1 MKEELENYNK
11 YKLQIVQIDK
21 AIRNEINK
29 EAKISGSNFEINGDI
44 RPTGYMTNNIENQ
57 IINKSDRIMEL
68 EEQKKDLEL
77 KIEIIDRALA
87 TLKSTDRKAIEMRFF
102 QKLEYN
108 EISAALGIVKI
119 EQKISNAIKKLE
131 NNILIV

>member
-77 KIEIIDRALA
+77 KIEIVDRALA
-87 TLKSTDRKAIEMRFF
+87 TLKSADRQAIEMRFF

>member
-87 TLKSTDRKAIEMRFF
+87 TLKSTDRQAIEMRFF

>member
-87 TLKSTDRKAIEMRFF
+87 TLKSTDRQAIEMRFF

-108 EISAALGIVKI
+108 EISATLGIVKI

>member
-1 MKEELENYNK
+1 MKEELERYND
-11 YKLQIVQIDK
+11 YKFALKQIERDLHI
-21 AIRNEINK
+21 EYSK

-68 EEQKKDLEL
+68 EEQKKDLQL
-77 KIEIIDRALA
+77 KIEIIDLALK
-87 TLKSTDRKAIEMRFF
+87 TLKTKDRQAIEMRYF

-108 EISAALGIVKI
+108 EISQKLGIVKI
-119 EQKISNAIKKLE
+119 EQKISNAIKK
-131 NNILIV
+131 IDQKVIIR

>member
-77 KIEIIDRALA
+77 KIEIVDRALA
-87 TLKSTDRKAIEMRFF
+87 TLKSADRQAIEMRFF

-108 EISAALGIVKI
+108 EISATLGIVKI